1 MDREKIESIIFN
13 RWIGAIVLWV
23 AFFCICIAVVK
34 FMTEYLYK
42 NISFVISNISA
53 MELLVAAVMASAA
66 LAIYSFAR
74 SSKYK
79 KAQPILLELLKELN
93 NRTDALREK
102 FDSIEKRVS
111 DLEEI
116 ESKRFKLKD

>member
-1 MDREKIESIIFN
+1 VNREKIERIIFN

-23 AFFCICIAVVK
+23 AFFGICIAIVK

-53 MELLVAAVMASAA
+53 MELFVAAVMASAA

-79 KAQPILLELLKELN
+79 KDQPTLLKLLEELNDRTYDLKE
-93 NRTDALREK
+93 K
-102 FDSIEKRVS
+102 SDSIEKRIS

-116 ESKRFKLKD
+116 ESKRFKLK